1 MTRSFSFALVF
12 LFLLMGSIS
21 VYAQSKLSYPDLV
34 SRLYDFEALAKL
46 PGEGERT
53 MNFSSYDRSST
64 YDSLTNSYLKWNANS
79 DGNGFIRKEGD
90 EMVIFEADGP
100 GVIWRIWSALA
111 KEGHIKIYMDGEQ
124 TPSEDKPFRELFE
137 KFEDEYPPLNFPN
150 LVMTLSRGRNFYIPM
165 PFQKHCKITMMGD
178 WGNYY
183 HIMYSKLPEGSKLE
197 GSFDGTYSNEGK
209 IALAKADRV
218 LENRGYERKI
228 YPKEQ
233 MERLEFEIGPGEKKK
248 ITELLG
254 SRAITRLELT
264 VQDED
269 QTSGFLGDLWFN
281 FSWDDKHISAVH
293 SPIGMFFGMG
303 QSLAHY
309 RGMPVGVMGNTLYS
323 NWYMPFLQKGTLVLE
338 NTGNQPYKLS
348 FKVFHHGVEQQK
360 DDFLYFNSK
369 WHGDDSNMDDKPVDP
384 SFTQDTGRE
393 IDWPMIAVK
402 GTGRF
407 CGVTLH
413 IANFW
418 EEPKE
423 KPSSWWYG
431 IGGEK
436 TIDWWWG
443 EGDEK
448 FFVDG
453 EKFPSTYG
461 TGSEDYIGY
470 AWSAEPPF
478 PTFQSAFASQPTT
491 PLTGKGH
498 TVVNRFHIADN
509 VPFSESFEAYIE
521 RYKGRKWGDENKNI
535 CEYDVVVYYY
545 LK

>member
-1 MTRSFSFALVF
+1 MMVRNCF
-12 LFLLMGSIS
+12 LILMFLLPMTMSQ
-21 VYAQSKLSYPDLV
+21 VVAQTKLAYPDLV
-34 SRLYDFEALAKL
+34 DRLYDFEALSKV
-46 PGEGERT
+46 PKTGERT
-53 MNFSSYDRSST
+53 MNFSSYDRSSV
-64 YDSLTNSYLKWNANS
+64 YDSLTDTYLRWDANS

-111 KEGHIKIYMDGEQ
+111 KEGHVKIYMDGEQ
-124 TPSEDKPFRELFE
+124 KPSVDKPFRELFE

-165 PFQKHCKITMMGD
+165 PFQKHCKITMSGD

-183 HIMYSKLPEGSKLE
+183 HVIYSKLPNGTIPDK
-197 GSFDGTYSNEGK
+197 SFDGTYSNEGK
-209 IALAKADRV
+209 IALANADRI
-218 LENRGYERKI
+218 LENRGFQRKI
-228 YPKEQ
+228 YPDEH
-233 MERLEFEIGPGEKKK
+233 EDRIDIEIGPGEKREISK
-248 ITELLG
+248 ILG
-254 SRAITRLELT
+254 PWAINRLELT
-264 VQDED
+264 FQDKD
-269 QTSGFLGDLWFN
+269 RTSDIFGDLWFD
-281 FSWDDKHISAVH
+281 FSWDDKHMSAVH

-303 QSLAHY
+303 RDLANY
-309 RGMPVGVMGNTLYS
+309 RGMPIGVMGNTLYS
-323 NWYMPFLQKGTLVLE
+323 DWYMPFHEKGSMAIV
-338 NTGNQPYKLS
+338 NTGEKPYKITL
-348 FKVFHHGVEQQK
+348 KVVRHQLGAQE
-360 DDFLYFNSK
+360 DDFLYFNAK
-369 WHGDDSNMDDKPVDP
+369 WHGDDSSEKDKPIDD
-384 SFTQDTGRE
+384 SLTQNQGRE

-423 KPSSWWYG
+423 EPSSWWYG

-453 EKFPSTYG
+453 EKFPSTFG

-478 PTFQSAFASQPTT
+478 PTFQSPFASQPAT
-491 PLTGKGH
+491 PITGKGH

-509 VPFSESFEAYIE
+509 VPFNLSFEAYIE
-521 RYKGRKWGDENKNI
+521 RYKGRIWGKQNENI
-535 CEYDVVVYYY
+535 CEYDVVAYYY

>member
-1 MTRSFSFALVF
+1 
-12 LFLLMGSIS
+12 MGSIS